1 MFFKDTLSPSEC
13 KGKRFIRRHDLP
25 PEKRL
30 HIAYMALYGTWGVIT
45 FLAREFRISRTF
57 VYMMMNDLLEI
68 TEKVF
73 GKCKT
78 VWNEPVK
85 KRAIVCILCLRLEG
99 RCSIISIS
107 QILKR
112 FGISKYS
119 SVGSVS
125 EILQFAG
132 ECLPNTLVNEEG
144 GAKLVIMACD
154 EIFSHLRPILITV
167 EPVSSAILRIELADS
182 REVAVWREHWECIE
196 RSGYLAVYLVNDEGT
211 SMSAAQKEV
220 LADVIR
226 QSDTF
231 HGLAHRLGAWVD
243 RLEKAAYAAIEHEE
257 DRAARLR
264 SAKSE
269 AVIEKK
275 TEEYEKAKERAERA
289 IESYDHFHYLY
300 LCLISTLQVF
310 DRDGKPNER
319 KAAETTVY
327 SALDLMSELNNGSIE
342 KEVKTIRR
350 LVPELFSYL
359 DEAARIVEELKS
371 SAEIPEEVLRAFC
384 IAWQYQKNRI
394 KAKQAERR
402 NDYKSREQE
411 ELELLEDELGDG
423 FHEVKEA
430 VYLELDHIVQSSAMV
445 ENINSIL
452 RMHLNTTKNHVTQ
465 GMLNLFMH
473 YHNHRR
479 YVAGKRKGKTPME
492 ILTGKTQEKDWLELL
507 IENVP
512 WEQPSLLKPAA

>member
-1 MFFKDTLSPSEC
+1 MFFKDTLLPIEC
-13 KGKRFIRRHDLP
+13 KGRKFIRRQDLT

-30 HIAYMALYGTWGVIT
+30 HIAYRALYGTWGVIT
-45 FLAREFRISRTF
+45 FLAREFEISRAF

-78 VWNEPVK
+78 VWNESVK
-85 KRAIVCILCLRLEG
+85 RRAILCILCLRLEG

-107 QILKR
+107 QILRR
-112 FGISKYS
+112 FGISKHS

-125 EILQFAG
+125 EILRFAG
-132 ECLPNTLVNEEG
+132 ECLPNTLVNEQS
-144 GAKLVIMACD
+144 GAKLVIMASD

-167 EPVSSAILRIELADS
+167 DPVSSAILRIELADS
-182 REVAVWREHWECIE
+182 REVAVWKEHWECIE
-196 RSGYLAVYLVNDEGT
+196 GSGYLAVYLVNDEGK
-211 SMSAAQKEV
+211 SMSAAQKEA
-220 LADVIR
+220 LSDVIR

-243 RLEKAAYAAIEHEE
+243 RLEKAAYTAIEQEE
-257 DRAARLR
+257 DRTARLR

-275 TEEYEKAKERAERA
+275 TEEYEKAKERAERV

-327 SALDLMSELNNGSIE
+327 AALDLISELNNGSIE

-359 DEAARIVEELKS
+359 DEAERIVEELES
-371 SAEIPEEVLRAFC
+371 SAEISEEVLRTFC
-384 IAWQYQKNRI
+384 IAWQYQKSWI
-394 KAKQAERR
+394 KAKQVERR

-411 ELELLEDELGDG
+411 ELVLLEDELGDG

-430 VYLELDHIVQSSAMV
+430 IYLELDHIVQSSAMV

-452 RMHLNTTKNHVTQ
+452 RMHLNTTKNHVSQ

-473 YHNHRR
+473 YW
-479 YVAGKRKGKTPME
+479 YP
-492 ILTGKTQEKDWLELL
+492 
-507 IENVP
+507 
-512 WEQPSLLKPAA
+512 